1 LFRSI
6 RRFLAGTIKATGP
19 AEFVALCCAF
29 MTTAASGAYGAY
41 YRGETVGI
49 EPADEAAYTALAA

>member
-1 LFRSI
+1 
-6 RRFLAGTIKATGP
+6 
-19 AEFVALCCAF
+19 

>member
-6 RRFLAGTIKATGP
+6 RRLLPGTIQATGP
-19 AEFVALCCAF
+19 AEFVALCCAC
-29 MTTAASGAYGAY
+29 MTKASGTYGAY

-49 EPADEAAYTALAA
+49 